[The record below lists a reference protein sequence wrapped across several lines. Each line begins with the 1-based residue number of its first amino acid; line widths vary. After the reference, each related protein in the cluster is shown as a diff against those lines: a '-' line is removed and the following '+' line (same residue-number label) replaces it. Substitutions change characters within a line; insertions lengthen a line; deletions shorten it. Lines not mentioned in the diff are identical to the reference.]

1 MTTARIALDAM
12 GGDHAP
18 AATVAGAREALDRD
32 SEISVLLV
40 GEPAALRRELGS
52 FESSR
57 LEVVPA
63 SEVVGGGDAATDAV
77 RKEDSSIRRAAELVR
92 DRRADGLVAA
102 GNTGAAVAAA
112 TVFIKLIPGV
122 RRPGIAV
129 TLPSLRGPVVLC
141 DAGANL
147 HCKSIHLFH
156 YGVLAAEYARRMH
169 EVSKPRVGLM
179 NIGSEEG
186 KGTSLLQETGEML
199 AGVGHID
206 FAGNIEGND
215 VFTGDCHVIVAEG
228 FTGNVILKTAEGLH
242 EMVAHRL
249 GDLGKI
255 IAAAGGEA
263 NDAYQRFQH
272 ALDYSEHGGAPL
284 LGINGLV
291 LIAHGRS
298 GPKAVRNAILQ
309 AARFH
314 RSGALAAMTRD
325 IAATHGETSA

>member
-18 AATVAGAREALDRD
+18 AATVAGAREALERD
-32 SEISVLLV
+32 SDVSVLLV
-40 GEPAALRRELGS
+40 GEPTALRRELAG

-57 LEVVPA
+57 LELVAA
-63 SEVVGGGDAATDAV
+63 SEVVAGGDAATDAV
-77 RKEDSSIRRAAELVR
+77 RKDDSSIRRAAELVR

-129 TLPSLRGPVVLC
+129 ILPSLHGQVVLC

-147 HCKSIHLFH
+147 HCKPIHLFH
-156 YGVLAAEYARRMH
+156 YGILAAEYARRMFGM
-169 EVSKPRVGLM
+169 ERPRVGLM

-199 AGVGHID
+199 ARIDNID
-206 FAGNIEGND
+206 FAGNVEGND
-215 VFTGDCHVIVAEG
+215 VFTGDCNVIVAEG

-249 GDLGKI
+249 GDLGDI

-263 NDAYQRFQH
+263 MAAYKRFQH

-309 AARFH
+309 AARIH

-325 IAATHGETSA
+325 IAATNGESVA